1 MTKGKQKQA
10 IIELVL
16 EEAIEGID
24 GEKSTGGAIMP
35 SSDHSDD
42 DLEAEDEIPARP
54 LLSYH
59 DAVEYIEDLRQ
70 YVEAKCPGSIGH
82 MEQVERDIRRERIL
96 SRQKTSSQPCIN
108 SLQGRKLMPIRRFF
122 IMIMGIRITTRM
134 TYPSPLLQFK
144 TCNLSRGLETNT
156 Y

>member
-1 MTKGKQKQA
+1 MVMNWWN
-10 IIELVL
+10 IEENEDVIELVL
-16 EEAIEGID
+16 EEAIEEID
-24 GEKSTGGAIMP
+24 GEQSTGGAIMP

-59 DAVEYIEDLRQ
+59 NAVEYIEDLRQ

-96 SRQKTSSQPCIN
+96 SRQKNQQPRTLYQFFTGKKTNANQGDSNHNLDDISFSSASI
-108 SLQGRKLMPIRRFF
+108 
-122 IMIMGIRITTRM
+122 
-134 TYPSPLLQFK
+134 
-144 TCNLSRGLETNT
+144 
-156 Y
+156 